1 MIDNDLLLSA
11 LGLKVKKE
19 IGAQNIGYV
28 DDNLPDL
35 ITFIDDEKY
44 LPAVNKNLNIHA
56 LFTTPEISKKIINK
70 ALNQIVVGDPR
81 YLYFKL
87 FNYIGEENYVKV
99 RTKIDPTAQVHSSA
113 FIADN
118 NVIVGK
124 NVRIDPNATI
134 YPDVEIGD
142 NSIIRA
148 STVLGQH
155 GFEYKKTKKGLLSVF
170 HAGKVI
176 IGNDVLISAS
186 TCIDKGLFN
195 HRNTIVGDNTKINNL
210 VMIGHGV
217 QIGQSCLIHTCASI
231 SGSST
236 IGNHVW
242 ISPNAAVIN
251 GTVVGDN
258 ALIGI
263 GAVVISNVE
272 PGAVMVGN
280 PARMI
285 RKRE

>member
-11 LGLKVKKE
+11 VGLKVKKE
-19 IGAQNIGYV
+19 ICAKNAGYV

-44 LPAVNKNLNIHA
+44 LPSVNKSRNIHA
-56 LFTTPEISKKIINK
+56 LFTTAEISDKITNK
-70 ALNQIVVGDPR
+70 AVTQIVVDDPR

-87 FNYIGEENYVKV
+87 FNHIGEKSYVKV
-99 RTKIDPTAQVHSSA
+99 KTRIDPTAQVHPSA
-113 FIADN
+113 FIAGN

-142 NSIIRA
+142 NSTIRA
-148 STVLGQH
+148 SAVLGQH
-155 GFEYKKTKKGLLSVF
+155 GFEYKKTTKGLLSVF

-176 IGNDVLISAS
+176 IGDDVVISAN
-186 TCIDKGLFN
+186 TCIDKGLFA
-195 HRNTIVGDNTKINNL
+195 HRNTVVGNGTKVNNL

-217 QIGQSCLIHTCASI
+217 QIGKSCLIHTCASI

-236 IGNHVW
+236 IGNNVW
-242 ISPNAAVIN
+242 ISPNAAIIN
-251 GTVVGDN
+251 STIVGDN

-263 GAVVISNVE
+263 GAVVISDVE

-280 PARMI
+280 PARML
-285 RKRE
+285 RKYE